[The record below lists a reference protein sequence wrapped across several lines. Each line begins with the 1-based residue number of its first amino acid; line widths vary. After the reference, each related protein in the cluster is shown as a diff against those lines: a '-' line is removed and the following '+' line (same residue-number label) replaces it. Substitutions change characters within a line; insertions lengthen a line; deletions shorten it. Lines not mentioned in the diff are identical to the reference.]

1 MYKRG
6 IFIFLFILVL
16 FLVIGC
22 NKEEAP
28 VSLGVSIVVVNETP
42 KLAAADNLNAQD
54 ESLEPATQSSSNIK
68 EFSIIAKK
76 FEFVPGTV
84 TVNKGDTVKLN
95 IKSEDVDHGIAIPE
109 FNVKKDVPA
118 GQEATVEFVADK
130 AGTFPFRCSVYCGS
144 GHSEMDGTLIVN

>member
-1 MYKRG
+1 MHKRG
-6 IFIFLFILVL
+6 IFIFLFVLVL

-28 VSLGVSIVVVNETP
+28 ASLGVSIVVVNETP
-42 KLAAADNLNAQD
+42 KSATPDNLDVQGGN
-54 ESLEPATQSSSNIK
+54 LEPAAQSSSNVK

-76 FEFVPGTV
+76 FEFVPGTI

-109 FNVKKDVPA
+109 FNVKKDIPA

-144 GHSEMDGTLIVN
+144 GHSDMDGTLIVN